1 MGLIGFRCP
10 QSSQTA
16 GKEVDFVTC
25 LHCQNECLP
34 VMLRAGII
42 RSHQYRGTGISA
54 TTITGCLRQTFL
66 SRTQDYYAAPTA
78 LIYSAF
84 RGSMVHQILETLSQG
99 NFGGRNIQVD
109 LAIDEVMHQFITEKR
124 FYKNFPLT
132 PTQSVEVSGQV
143 DIYHKPTCILYD
155 YKTMADKGIYY
166 LAKGLKEAHIIQ
178 TNFYRWLLQGILPV
192 KKIIIHYISMSTVC
206 TTGKHIVFI
215 DRSKDKSFDLPDVP
229 MMTEQEF
236 IKKVR
241 PKVAEIHEA
250 FEDGVPPT
258 ADGGEG
264 GWLCKNC
271 EFKSGCDWYGKNVLT
286 SEVGAGNG
294 KEAPVEV
301 VTI

>member
-10 QSSQTA
+10 AGSQTE
-16 GKEVDFVTC
+16 GKEVDFITC
-25 LHCQNECLP
+25 LKCSNPCTP
-34 VMLRAGII
+34 VMIRAGII
-42 RSHQYRGTGISA
+42 KSHQYRGTGISA

-66 SRTQDYYAAPTA
+66 SRTQDYYSSPLA

-84 RGSMVHQILETLSQG
+84 RGSMVHQILETLAG
-99 NFGGRNIQVD
+99 GGFGGQDIKVG
-109 LAIDEVMHQFITEKR
+109 LAIDEVMNDFYTEKR
-124 FYKNFPLT
+124 FYRDFPLT
-132 PTQSVEVSGQV
+132 AKTSVKVSGQI
-143 DIYHKPTCILYD
+143 DIYQRSTRTLHD

-178 TNFYRWLLQGILPV
+178 TNFYKWLLVNILPV
-192 KKIIIHYISMSTVC
+192 DKIKIHYISMGMVC
-206 TTGKHIVFI
+206 TTGTHINFI
-215 DRSKDKSFDLPDVP
+215 DRNKDKSFDLPDVP
-229 MMTEQEF
+229 MMSEQEF

-258 ADGGEG
+258 ADGGDG

-271 EFKSGCDWYGKNVLT
+271 EFKNDCEWYDKNVLT
-286 SEVGAGNG
+286 GEVMDNGNG
-294 KEAPVEV
+294 AKVPEV